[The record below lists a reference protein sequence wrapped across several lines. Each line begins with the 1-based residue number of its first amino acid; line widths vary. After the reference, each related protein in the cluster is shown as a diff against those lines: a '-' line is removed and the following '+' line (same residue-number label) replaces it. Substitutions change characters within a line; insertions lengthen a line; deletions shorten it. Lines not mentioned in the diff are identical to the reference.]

1 MLHPGV
7 SKGRSQAEI
16 TEQLRR
22 AQWKKTDSQNL
33 PPGEQLTEQK
43 NLCAYSSE
51 YWTHPLAQKVLRS
64 VIQNWVDEV
73 KSQNISHTKT
83 QLGFPRTEP
92 WRKHY
97 VFH

>member
-7 SKGRSQAEI
+7 SKDSQAGI
-16 TEQLRR
+16 TEQWR

-43 NLCAYSSE
+43 DLCAYSSVLD
-51 YWTHPLAQKVLRS
+51 PSIGQKVLRS

-73 KSQNISHTKT
+73 KSQNISHTET
-83 QLGFPRTEP
+83 QLGFPRTQTTENTIF
-92 WRKHY
+92 R
-97 VFH
+97 